1 MSPLYKN
8 KNLGGGYNLPLL
20 IKRKINALHGIGM
33 IPIILALVI
42 GATITVPITGWILS
56 LNQNI
61 GETNA
66 KLEASTVSTEEWNR
80 LGHMS
85 LDELRAQKETL
96 KEPYPVGNYKVM
108 VNLGEEGYFS
118 DGKCGAIPSGRVAN
132 CFDDTTITVFNSD
145 GDRQFNS
152 RQLPLQVGIYT
163 KEEIDEL
170 LNSLLDG
177 ISMKYDPN
185 EKTIKYYKDGAEI
198 ESGSSGARY
207 EDAFYLRRSSEIFSF
222 INQHI
227 DRVYYLGKT
236 NIEISRVTLYSSSNS
251 FSTTYAG
258 HSIYSGE
265 WNSCIYI
272 DGNAITCGGNINHY
286 VLARGKA

>member
-1 MSPLYKN
+1 MSPLYKD
-8 KNLGGGYNLPLL
+8 KNLGGGYNLPSL
-20 IKRKINALHGIGM
+20 IKRKIHALHGVGM
-33 IPIILALVI
+33 VPIILALVI

-96 KEPYPVGNYKVM
+96 KEPYPVGDYKVM

-132 CFDDTTITVFNSD
+132 CFDNTTITVFNAD

-163 KEEIDEL
+163 KEEIDAL
-170 LNSLLDG
+170 LKAMNDDYQNKLA
-177 ISMKYDPN
+177 SMKTDYETRIRKVEEN
-185 EKTIKYYKDGAEI
+185 GSVSVKYEKIGHDC
-198 ESGSSGARY
+198 SGVRLYIGG
-207 EDAFYLRRSSEIFSF
+207 RSTE
-222 INQHI
+222 
-227 DRVYYLGKT
+227 
-236 NIEISRVTLYSSSNS
+236 LYNALWCNASSN
-251 FSTTYAG
+251 
-258 HSIYSGE
+258 H
-265 WNSCIYI
+265 
-272 DGNAITCGGNINHY
+272 
-286 VLARGKA
+286 